1 MRTGIS
7 IELRVKKIVRI
18 AVLYLRVADKEDGLI
33 KLTKR
38 SDISPKRMLVTE
50 DVMIT
55 AYWIVCS
62 TYMSLR

>member
-55 AYWIVCS
+55 AYWIDCS
-62 TYMSLR
+62 MYISLR

>member
-55 AYWIVCS
+55 AYWIDCS
-62 TYMSLR
+62 MYMSLR